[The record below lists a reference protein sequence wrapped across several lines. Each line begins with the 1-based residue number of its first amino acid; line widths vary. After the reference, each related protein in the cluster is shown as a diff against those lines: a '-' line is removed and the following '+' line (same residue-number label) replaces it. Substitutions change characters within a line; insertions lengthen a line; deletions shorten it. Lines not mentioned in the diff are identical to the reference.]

1 MRWMTSEVRAN
12 GPGLD
17 LYLRERFAQDS
28 LCPFEPGDQYLA
40 AILPHEAIIL
50 VPIVAT
56 NPPDV
61 APDLPLTLTETD
73 LALDQLQLDPDTNEV
88 TLL

>member
-1 MRWMTSEVRAN
+1 MRWMTSEVRGN

-40 AILPHEAIIL
+40 AILPHEAIVL
-50 VPIVAT
+50 VPVVAT
-56 NPPDV
+56 NPVDV
-61 APDLPLTLTETD
+61 EPDLPMTVTADD
-73 LALDQLQLDPDTNEV
+73 LALDDLRIDTDGTEV
-88 TLL
+88 RRR